1 MKWIYVGE
9 KFIPL
14 EKCVTIDFSN
24 MQRGNEYIVTM
35 SVEDVNG
42 NTTRSSYYSKVDK
55 LCEKDVRNSFY
66 DFIMDVYI
74 AMFDFNR
81 MCSSIEQSNS

>member
-1 MKWIYVGE
+1 MKWIYVEG
-9 KFIPL
+9 KFIPI
-14 EKCVTIDFSN
+14 EKCVTIDFSS
-24 MQRGNEYIVTM
+24 MQRENEYIVTM

-66 DFIMDVYI
+66 DFIMDVYMT
-74 AMFDFNR
+74 MFDFNR
-81 MCSSIEQSNS
+81 MCSSIEHSNS